1 MTSYTVTDIAGIMNG
16 TLFSDGGNNDL
27 IKHFLIDS
35 RKIVVTETS
44 VFFALVTPRNDGH
57 KYIGELYEK
66 GIRNFVVSELPDN
79 YQSYKAA
86 NFIKVSNTLTAL
98 QALAAYH
105 RKQFNIPVL
114 GITGSN
120 GKTIIKEWI
129 YQLMSPEKNIVR
141 SPKSYNSQIGVP
153 LSVWQMQTEN
163 ELAIIEAGISEPE
176 EMKRLQPIIQP
187 TIGIFTNIGTAHEGN
202 FLNIRQK
209 TGEKLHLFTNVGT
222 LIYCSDSFEIQ
233 DRIIKSEFLAK
244 KINLFTW
251 SYKHKAN
258 LMITSIQKE
267 LGNTTITANY
277 LTSEISIKI
286 PFADNASIENAIHCW
301 AFMLLNGYENDIIAS
316 RMMALTTVAM
326 RLELKAGIN
335 NCSVINDSY
344 SSDLNS
350 LSIALDFMNQQNQHK
365 KRTLILSDILQSAM
379 NDTDLYT
386 EVYGLLHAKGVSR
399 IIGIGPSLLRHEDL
413 FKIEK
418 SFFKSTDA
426 FLNKFNASDFHNET
440 ILIKGARVFEFE
452 NISRMLQ
459 QKSHETVL
467 EINLN
472 ALVHNLNYY
481 KSCLKKDTKIM
492 AMVKAFS
499 YGSGGYEIANVLQY
513 HNIDY
518 LAVAYADEGI
528 ELRKAQIATP
538 IMVMNPEEE
547 SFELMKKYK
556 LEPEI
561 YNFRTLRLLIESINA
576 SEAKDPQEQ
585 PIHIKIDTGMHRL
598 GFMPDEIDEV
608 INIIKQNSNIHLKSV
623 FTHLACSE
631 DNTQDDFTKKQI
643 ETLKKVCEKF
653 SEAFAEPFWIHAL
666 NSSGISRFPEANFD
680 MVRLGIGL
688 YGISFFDEEQL
699 HLQNVS
705 SLKTTIS
712 QIKNVAKGETVGY
725 GRKWKAAKNSIIAI
739 VPIGY
744 ADGLNRNL
752 GNGNGFLY
760 VNGQKA
766 PLIGNVCMDM
776 CMVDITGMT
785 VNEGD
790 TVMVYHDAASIKMLA
805 EKLGTIPYEILTS
818 VSGRVKRVYYY
829 E

>member
-1 MTSYTVTDIAGIMNG
+1 MTHYSVSDITGIMNG
-16 TLFSDGGNNDL
+16 TLFSVEGNNDP
-27 IKHFLIDS
+27 IKHLLIDS
-35 RKIVVTETS
+35 RKIVVTDTS

-57 KYIGELYEK
+57 KYIPELFDK
-66 GIRNFVVSELPDN
+66 GIRNFVVSVLPADH
-79 YQSYKAA
+79 QHYKGA
-86 NFIKVSNTLTAL
+86 NFILVNNTLKAL

-105 RKQFNIPVL
+105 RKQFTIPVL

-120 GKTIIKEWI
+120 GKTIIKEWLF
-129 YQLMSPEKNIVR
+129 QLMSPEKNIVR

-153 LSVWQMQTEN
+153 LSVWQMQPEHQ
-163 ELAIIEAGISEPE
+163 LAIIEAGISEPE

-187 TIGIFTNIGTAHEGN
+187 TVGIFTNIGTAHEGN

-209 TGEKLHLFTNVGT
+209 TGEKLHLFTNVET
-222 LIYCSDSFEIQ
+222 LIYCSDSFDIQ
-233 DRIIKSEFLAK
+233 DRIIKSEFLTK

-251 SYKHKAN
+251 SHKHKAN
-258 LMITSIQKE
+258 LMITGIQKE
-267 LGNTTITANY
+267 SGITTITATY
-277 LTSEISIKI
+277 LSNEIAIKI
-286 PFADNASIENAIHCW
+286 PFTDNASVENAIHCW
-301 AFMLLNGYENDIIAS
+301 AFMLLSGYDNDIIAA
-316 RMMALTTVAM
+316 RMMSLTTVAM

-365 KRTLILSDILQSAM
+365 KRTLILSDILQSAL
-379 NDTDLYT
+379 NNSDLYA
-386 EVYGLLHAKGVSR
+386 EVAGLLNAKGVNR
-399 IIGIGPSLLRHEDL
+399 IIGIGPSLLRHEEL
-413 FKIEK
+413 FSIEK

-472 ALVHNLNYY
+472 ALIHNLNYY
-481 KSCLKKDTKIM
+481 KKCLKKDTKIM

-528 ELRKAQIATP
+528 ELRKASIATP

-547 SFELMKKYK
+547 SFELMKKYQ

-561 YNFRTLRLLIESINA
+561 YNFRTLNLLIDSINA
-576 SEAKDPQEQ
+576 SESKDQQKQ

-598 GFMPDEIDEV
+598 GFLPSEADEV
-608 INIIKQNSNIHLKSV
+608 ISILKSNSGIQVKSV

-631 DNTQDDFTKKQI
+631 DKTQDDFTRKQI
-643 ETLKKVCEKF
+643 ETLKTVCSRF
-653 SEAFAEPFWIHAL
+653 QDALSEPFWIHAL
-666 NSSGISRFPEANFD
+666 NSSGISRFQDTNFE

-688 YGISFFDEEQL
+688 YGISFFDEEQM

-712 QIKNVAKGETVGY
+712 QIKEVAKGETVGY
-725 GRKWKAAKNSIIAI
+725 GRKWKAAKDSVIAI

-760 VNGQKA
+760 VNGHKA
-766 PLIGNVCMDM
+766 VIVGNVCMDM
-776 CMVDITGMT
+776 CMIDITG
-785 VNEGD
+785 VAAKEGD
-790 TVMVYHDAASIKMLA
+790 TVLVYYDAASIKMLA

>member
-1 MTSYTVTDIAGIMNG
+1 MTTYSVSDIAGIING
-16 TLFSDGGNNDL
+16 TLFSSKGNNDA
-27 IKHFLIDS
+27 IKHLLIDS
-35 RKIVVTETS
+35 RKIVIAES
-44 VFFALVTPRNDGH
+44 SLFFALVTPRNDGH
-57 KYIGELYEK
+57 KFISELYEK
-66 GIRNFVVSELPDN
+66 GIRNFVVSTLPEN
-79 YQSYKAA
+79 YKEFDQS
-86 NFIKVSNTLTAL
+86 NFIQVNNTL
-98 QALAAYH
+98 QALQNLAASH
-105 RKQFNIPVL
+105 RKQFSIPVL

-120 GKTIIKEWI
+120 GKTIIKEWL
-129 YQLMSPEKNIVR
+129 YQLISPDKNIVR
-141 SPKSYNSQIGVP
+141 SPKSFNSQIGVP
-153 LSVWQMQTEN
+153 LSVWQMQPEN
-163 ELAIIEAGISEPE
+163 ELAIFEAGISEPE

-187 TIGIFTNIGTAHEGN
+187 TIGIFTNIGTAHEKN

-209 TGEKLHLFTNVGT
+209 TGEKLHLFTNVNT
-222 LIYCSDSFEIQ
+222 LIYCSDNFEIQ
-233 DRIIKSEFLAK
+233 DRIIKSEFLTK

-251 SYKHKAN
+251 SFKHKAN
-258 LMITSIQKE
+258 LMITGIVKDS
-267 LGNTTITANY
+267 GFTTINATY
-277 LTSEISIKI
+277 ESEQISIKI
-286 PFADNASIENAIHCW
+286 PFADNASLENAIHCW
-301 AFMLLNGYENDIIAS
+301 AFMLLTGYANDVIAE
-316 RMMALTTVAM
+316 RMPSLSTVAM

-365 KRTLILSDILQSAM
+365 KRTLILSDILQSSM
-379 NDTDLYT
+379 NDSDLYA
-386 EVYGLLHAKGVSR
+386 EVSGLLNAKGVNR
-399 IIGIGPSLLRHEDL
+399 IIGIGPSLARHEEM
-413 FKIEK
+413 FSIEK
-418 SFFKSTDA
+418 LFFKSTDA

-459 QKSHETVL
+459 QKTHETVL

-481 KSCLKKDTKIM
+481 KSLLNKDTRIM

-528 ELRKAQIATP
+528 ELRKARIVTP

-547 SFELMKKYK
+547 SFELMRKYQ

-561 YNFRTLRLLIESINA
+561 YNFRTLNLLIESINA
-576 SEAKDPQEQ
+576 SESRELQKQ
-585 PIHIKIDTGMHRL
+585 PIHIKIDSGMHRL
-598 GFMPDEIDEV
+598 GFLPSETDEL
-608 INIIKQNSNIHLKSV
+608 INIIKSNTNIYIKSV

-631 DNTQDDFTKKQI
+631 DIAQDDFTNAQI
-643 ETLKKVCEKF
+643 ETLQQVCARFQKEF
-653 SEAFAEPFWIHAL
+653 PEPFFIHTL
-666 NSSGISRFPEANFD
+666 NSSGISRFPDANFD

-688 YGISFFDEEQL
+688 YGISFFDEEQM

-712 QIKNVAKGETVGY
+712 QIKKVPKGETVGY
-725 GRKWKAAKNSIIAI
+725 GRMWKATRNSVIAI

-744 ADGLNRNL
+744 ADGLSRNL

-760 VNGQKA
+760 VNGKKA
-766 PLIGNVCMDM
+766 AIIGNISMDM
-776 CMVDITGMT
+776 CTIDITGLEAK
-785 VNEGD
+785 EGD
-790 TVMVYHDAASIKMLA
+790 QVIVYNDAASIKELA
-805 EKLGTIPYEILTS
+805 SMLGTIPYEILTS